1 MEYIQLLS
9 TISPRKIMSHKRIL
23 VDLADLQINIE
34 NPRFEMVGNQRE
46 AIKTMIEDQKE
57 KLSKLAEDITNE
69 GLNPADPVFITK
81 HERQPNQYNVL
92 EGNRR
97 VTALKLLE
105 NPDLIP
111 ENNKSLLNKFKKLS
125 ELYSKSPIEKIPCI
139 LFDDE
144 KEAEHWIELKHTGF
158 NDGIGTVSW
167 DAIQKARFD
176 EKVKGTASYALQV
189 LDFLQK
195 EDSVDSELKSKLSK
209 VKSSSLQRLIT
220 DPDFRRVA
228 GIDIKDGKVTTR
240 YEPSEVAK
248 PLSKAASDL
257 LKKDFTVKDI
267 YYKDD
272 RLLYLETFR
281 KTDLP
286 DKTQELA
293 ENWELISPTRP
304 KKADPKD
311 TGTKG
316 KKSKTLISKRHT
328 IIPKSTIIPIN
339 QPRVN
344 KIYHELKDLDLRDFE
359 NSAAITF
366 RVFIELSM
374 DSYIEKNPLT
384 GVNNNS
390 KLSHKLKSVASDLES
405 KNILDKHKLKGA
417 YTAASMQDSIFSID
431 TFNAFVHN
439 KDFHPEAESL
449 KKNWDNLEIFFVKV
463 WESI

>member
-1 MEYIQLLS
+1 
-9 TISPRKIMSHKRIL
+9 MSNKRVL
-23 VDLADLQINIE
+23 VDISDLNINIE

-46 AIKTMIEDQKE
+46 AIKTMIEDQGE
-57 KLSKLAEDITNE
+57 KLIKLADDIVNE
-69 GLNPADPVFITK
+69 GLNPGDSIFITK
-81 HERQPNQYNVL
+81 HEKQNNQYNVL

-111 ENNKSLLNKFKKLS
+111 ETNKSLLNKFKKLS
-125 ELYSKSPIEKIPCI
+125 EQYSAAAIEKIPCI
-139 LFDDE
+139 LFDEE
-144 KEAEHWIELKHTGF
+144 KEAEHWIELKHTGQ
-158 NDGIGTVSW
+158 NDGIGTVGW
-167 DAIQKARFD
+167 DAQQKARFD
-176 EKVKGTASYALQV
+176 ERVKGTSSYALQII
-189 LDFLQK
+189 DFLNK
-195 EDSVDSELKSKLSK
+195 EETVDSELKSNLNK
-209 VKSSSLQRLIT
+209 VKSSSLQRLAT

-228 GIDIKDGKVTTR
+228 GIDIKDGKVITR

-248 PLSKAASDL
+248 PLSKVATDL
-257 LKKDFTVKDI
+257 LRDDFTVKEI

-272 RLLYLETFR
+272 RLTYLETFK

-293 ENWELISPTRP
+293 GNWELISTTKP
-304 KKADPKD
+304 KKADPKK
-311 TGTKG
+311 TKAKA

-328 IIPKSTIIPIN
+328 IIPKSTILTIN

-359 NSAAITF
+359 NSGAIAF

-374 DSYIEKNPLT
+374 DSYIEKFPIS

-390 KLSHKLKSVASDLES
+390 KLSHKLKSVATDIEN
-405 KNILDKHKLKGA
+405 KGILDKHKLKGA
-417 YTAASMQDSIFSID
+417 YTASTMKDSIFSID

-439 KDFHPEAESL
+439 KDFHPDAESI
-449 KKNWDNLEIFFVKV
+449 KKNWDNLEIFFVKL